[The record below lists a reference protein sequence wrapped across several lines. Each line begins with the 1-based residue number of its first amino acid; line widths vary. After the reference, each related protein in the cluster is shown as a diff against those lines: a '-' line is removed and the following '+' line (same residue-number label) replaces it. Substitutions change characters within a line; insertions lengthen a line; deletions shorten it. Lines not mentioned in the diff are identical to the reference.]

1 MNSSENSQKLFKED
15 IKLAKK
21 LNIFDYFSIGFGSMI
36 GVGWVIMVG
45 DWINMGGGVIATII
59 AFAIGAIIL
68 IPIALVYGE
77 LSVDMPVAG
86 GAIAYSLNAFGS
98 FQSYFTGWFLALG
111 YISMC
116 PWETIAIGQILEALF
131 PTLKTFP
138 LYSIGEYMLYAPTLF
153 ISLTISIVIIIIN
166 YRGIEYVTKVQ
177 NLLTIALFIITIIA
191 VVTSIFIGSFQNI
204 LPFVAQTPKNPDGSI
219 IRGLFSVIAI
229 TPFFYSGFDTI
240 PQGIEEHNE
249 STNSKAI
256 SKTILLSIV
265 AASVFYVFVILAVS
279 MVMPWQNTLGMSIP
293 ASEVYKTGLKS
304 PIVSKLILIGALCGL
319 ITTLNSFY
327 VAGARVLLT
336 LGRAKFID
344 EAFSNIHP
352 KYKTP
357 YFSNTVIAIITLLG
371 PFVGKKLL
379 SPIINICSL
388 GFMIAWLMVC
398 LSSIKLK
405 SESHVE
411 SNMKS
416 MTCLRY
422 LSVGLSTLMIMIL
435 ILPSSPGALKWPFEW
450 GLVGVW
456 TIIGIILY
464 IISNSRGSIISKE
477 ERQKQVMGE
486 FYINK
491 ENM

>member
-1 MNSSENSQKLFKED
+1 
-15 IKLAKK
+15 
-21 LNIFDYFSIGFGSMI
+21 
-36 GVGWVIMVG
+36 
-45 DWINMGGGVIATII
+45 
-59 AFAIGAIIL
+59 
-68 IPIALVYGE
+68 
-77 LSVDMPVAG
+77 
-86 GAIAYSLNAFGS
+86 
-98 FQSYFTGWFLALG
+98 
-111 YISMC
+111 
-116 PWETIAIGQILEALF
+116 
-131 PTLKTFP
+131 
-138 LYSIGEYMLYAPTLF
+138 
-153 ISLTISIVIIIIN
+153 
-166 YRGIEYVTKVQ
+166 
-177 NLLTIALFIITIIA
+177 
-191 VVTSIFIGSFQNI
+191 
-204 LPFVAQTPKNPDGSI
+204 
-219 IRGLFSVIAI
+219 
-229 TPFFYSGFDTI
+229 
-240 PQGIEEHNE
+240 
-249 STNSKAI
+249 
-256 SKTILLSIV
+256 
-265 AASVFYVFVILAVS
+265 

-344 EAFSNIHP
+344 EAFSKIHP

-357 YFSNTVIAIITLLG
+357 YFSNTIIAIITLSG
-371 PFVGKKLL
+371 PFVGKKLI
-379 SPIINICSL
+379 SPIITICSL

-405 SESHVE
+405 SESHVK
-411 SNMKS
+411 SNIKS
-416 MTCLRY
+416 MTCIRY

-435 ILPSSPGALKWPFEW
+435 IIPSSPGALRWPFEW

-456 TIIGIILY
+456 TMIGIILY